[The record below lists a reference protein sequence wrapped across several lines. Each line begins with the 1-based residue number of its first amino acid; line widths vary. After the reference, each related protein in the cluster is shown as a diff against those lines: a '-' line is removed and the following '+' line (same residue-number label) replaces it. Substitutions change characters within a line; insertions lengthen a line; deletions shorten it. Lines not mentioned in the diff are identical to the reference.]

1 MSNWVKTDE
10 VISLAEKVRKECK
23 SGFELDFM
31 NSISSKKYTHYEDT
45 WTLAVVRWLKKEK
58 MSLSDKQFK
67 IYNKIKLIYK

>member
-45 WTLAVVRWLKKEK
+45 
-58 MSLSDKQFK
+58 
-67 IYNKIKLIYK
+67 